1 MNLADTVEQADFRA
15 RARAFI
21 REHAPWDQVAI
32 ARKLRFAGKPFENEA
47 DWIALSKR
55 WQRTKHEAG
64 WACLVWPSEYGGR
77 GLTPVENV
85 IFQEE
90 EGPFVELNGPFMISQ
105 GFIAPTLMAFASD
118 EDKRRFLPAIARG
131 ENVWCQMFSEPAA
144 GSDLAGVRLRAE
156 KVEGGF
162 KLNGQKLWTS
172 GAHYAEW
179 GMALVRTD
187 AEAVKHKGLTMLYL
201 DMESPGLTVRPIAEL
216 SGHAHFNEV
225 FFDDVFVPDAQVLG
239 GVNNG
244 WKVALTTLMNER
256 MTIGAS
262 TPMGFEEIFELAN
275 QPDASGARPID
286 SEAVRLKLADWYAK
300 DCGVRFGVQ
309 RLLTALA
316 EGGEPGP
323 EASVGKLVG
332 ANTTQEI
339 AAFGLDLLG
348 SRALVRSE
356 GDDPAYCFHW
366 MFHFGA
372 LHRIEGGTDEI
383 LRNVLAE
390 RVLGL
395 PPEIRV
401 DKGAFKDVPSAP
413 PAGSR

>member
-1 MNLADTVEQADFRA
+1 MDLHDSPEQAAFRA

-21 REHAPWDQVAI
+21 RAHAPWEQAAQV
-32 ARKLRFAGKPFENEA
+32 RKLRYAGKPFADEA
-47 DWIALSKR
+47 DWIALSRR
-55 WQRTKHEAG
+55 WQRAKHDHG
-64 WACLVWPSEYGGR
+64 WACLVWPREYGGQ
-77 GLTPVENV
+77 GLSPIENV

-90 EGPFVELNGPFMISQ
+90 EQAFVELNGPFMISQ
-105 GFIAPTLMAFASD
+105 GFIAPTLMSVASD
-118 EDKRRFLPAIARG
+118 AQKRRLLPPIARG
-131 ENVWCQMFSEPAA
+131 DEVWCQMFSEPAT
-144 GSDLAGVRLRAE
+144 GSDLAGVRTRAE
-156 KVEGGF
+156 KVAGGW
-162 KLNGQKLWTS
+162 KLKGQKVWTS

-187 AEAVKHKGLTMLYL
+187 ADVVKHKGLSMMFLH
-201 DMESPGLTVRPIAEL
+201 MQSPGVTVRPIEEL

-225 FFDDVFVPDAQVLG
+225 FLDDVFVPDEQVLG

-244 WKVALTTLMNER
+244 WRVALTTLMNER

-262 TPMGFEEIFELAN
+262 TPMGFEEIFELAL
-275 QPDASGARPID
+275 QPDADGRAPVE
-286 SEAVRLKLADWYAK
+286 SENVRLKLAEWYTK
-300 DCGVRFGVQ
+300 DCGVRYGVQ

-316 EGGEPGP
+316 NGGEPGP

-332 ANTTQEI
+332 ANATQEI

-348 SRALVRSE
+348 NRALAQAA
-356 GDDPAYCFHW
+356 GDDAAYFFHW

-372 LHRIEGGTDEI
+372 LHRVEGGTDEI

-401 DKGAFKDVPSAP
+401 DKGAFKDVPTAP
-413 PAGSR
+413 PVG